1 MTSATSFGYSALVK
15 NIFYG
20 ISMHPDADRRRQRH
34 SGKKPCITKPA
45 ETNAESLHI
54 IDRIINVSEVS
65 TAKVLSAEA
74 RWRCSRRDRK

>member
-1 MTSATSFGYSALVK
+1 
-15 NIFYG
+15 
-20 ISMHPDADRRRQRH
+20 MHPDADRRRQHH
-34 SGKKPCITKPA
+34 SGKKPFEKRITKPA